1 MDYLRHGDKKD
12 TLRCNN
18 PFLIGSFFY
27 IENILSLMFLVRV
40 VHEKFVVEFIDT
52 NPSRDNHV
60 DDSLKYFLMAFSN
73 IVWCLVGCGTLCTIL
88 KMWKTLMEDCYLLI
102 VQSVLGKNVG
112 WNDVFVFLHFLHIFA
127 CFWIMIKNNRSN

>member
-73 IVWCLVGCGTLCTIL
+73 IV
-88 KMWKTLMEDCYLLI
+88 
-102 VQSVLGKNVG
+102 
-112 WNDVFVFLHFLHIFA
+112 
-127 CFWIMIKNNRSN
+127 